1 MILMSQKT
9 NITTSSQVRKAKCF
23 STHLPLP
30 TMWMGSIASIQ
41 KISSLTYD
49 FSDVKVRLIAT
60 RHYNY
65 KLLEFII
72 NPLYT
77 NLFCKS
83 PSLRRTKTDKMHAHT
98 ITLIMISGLNLQYC
112 SDTSYHN
119 EKLKSLIKH
128 SFNKIKEQAKLKTSV
143 SR

>member
-1 MILMSQKT
+1 MSQKT
-9 NITTSSQVRKAKCF
+9 NITTSSQVQKAKCF
-23 STHLPLP
+23 LTHLPLP
-30 TMWMGSIASIQ
+30 TMWMGSMASIQ

-83 PSLRRTKTDKMHAHT
+83 PSLIRTKTDKMHAHT
-98 ITLIMISGLNLQYC
+98 TTPIMISGVNLQYY

-128 SFNKIKEQAKLKTSV
+128 SFNKIKEHAKLKTSV
-143 SR
+143 SQ

>member
-1 MILMSQKT
+1 
-9 NITTSSQVRKAKCF
+9 
-23 STHLPLP
+23 
-30 TMWMGSIASIQ
+30 MGSMASIQ

-83 PSLRRTKTDKMHAHT
+83 PSLIRTKTDKMHAHT
-98 ITLIMISGLNLQYC
+98 TTPIMISGVNLQYY

-128 SFNKIKEQAKLKTSV
+128 SFNKIKEHAKLKTSV
-143 SR
+143 SQ

>member
-1 MILMSQKT
+1 MLFNSF
-9 NITTSSQVRKAKCF
+9 TTSNNVDGF
-23 STHLPLP
+23 NGLY
-30 TMWMGSIASIQ
+30 Q

-112 SDTSYHN
+112 SDTSYLN

-128 SFNKIKEQAKLKTSV
+128 SFNKIKEQAKLNTSV